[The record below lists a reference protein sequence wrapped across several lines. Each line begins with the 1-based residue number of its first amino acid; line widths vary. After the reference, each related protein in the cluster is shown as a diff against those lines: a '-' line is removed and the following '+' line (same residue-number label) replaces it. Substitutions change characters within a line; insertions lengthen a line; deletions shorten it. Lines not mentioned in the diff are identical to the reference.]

1 MPSLPVVI
9 CWHIQYP
16 YQTDLNKKKKKILF
30 ELKFVCWLKNLP
42 LKHSNNLD
50 LNPDQDQKTNSGIS
64 INTFRIR
71 QTGFIFFLCHWRIS
85 CSGQFLLILF
95 FKYFFIVRVRAR
107 TGLNIVLWQHHGP
120 LILSLLVFFMS
131 GYVCNLWKLVELF
144 SGEER
149 VCSPISS
156 GPESGHLR
164 AAVVSSA
171 VVPHGNIAGSP
182 ISSGSRYILMGVELS
197 L

>member
-9 CWHIQYP
+9 CWHILYSILTKQIL
-16 YQTDLNKKKKKILF
+16 TIKIKNSCLN
-30 ELKFVCWLKNLP
+30 WNLL
-42 LKHSNNLD
+42 LKHSNILY
-50 LNPDQDQKTNSGIS
+50 LSPDQDQKTKSGIS
-64 INTFRIR
+64 INMFRIR
-71 QTGFIFFLCHWRIS
+71 QTGFIFYLCHWRIS

-131 GYVCNLWKLVELF
+131 GYVCNLWKLVELC

-182 ISSGSRYILMGVELS
+182 ISSGSRYTVY
-197 L
+197 